1 MCINKFEITFSNFN
15 KKKIK
20 ITDFTYILS
29 PILLN
34 KKYSVI
40 MKYEIKYKI
49 IINIKFIIILMIFVY
64 FLIIK
69 KSLIFFVFMATII
82 AYNTL

>member
-1 MCINKFEITFSNFN
+1 
-15 KKKIK
+15 
-20 ITDFTYILS
+20 
-29 PILLN
+29 
-34 KKYSVI
+34 
-40 MKYEIKYKI
+40 MKYEIKYTI